1 MVPETITH
9 RRDGERFGGQWRCAM
24 AQQAVLSGVRVLSL
38 EQVHVLP
45 WGTGFLADFGAQVIR
60 VESVDHMNDRR
71 SGPFPDGEPGD
82 VWWNEGG
89 TFAYWARNK
98 ESLCLDVTQ
107 PLGKEVFLKLVARSD
122 IVTDNFR
129 PGTMQRLG
137 LDHDSLV
144 TVKPDI
150 ITLSC
155 TAYGHTGPWRA
166 YGARARTVD
175 AVCGLSYLTGYEGD
189 AALRASSNYMDHT
202 GGLNVAYALLLAL
215 YHRHKT
221 GKGLRLDL
229 SMYDTG
235 VSCIAPA
242 ILEAQRD
249 IIRPRLGTG
258 HLWQAPHNV
267 YRCQGTDR
275 WIAIAVSSDE
285 EWHSLK
291 AVMGQPAWAVDS
303 RFDTVPGRWQHRHE
317 IDAHIEDWTASQDNL
332 ALMDLLQEQ
341 GVAAGA
347 VLTARDL
354 VANPHLRD
362 RGYFEIFTNENAPH
376 GGPRVYA
383 GRPFR
388 IPQIPEALTL
398 VSALGQ
404 HNLHIL
410 REVAQLS
417 EAEIRQLATTGIIA
431 DQPKEIGKPAATRP
445 RGDARHPGPRFD
457 PAYRERVG
465 DLIGPMA
472 AATGSDD

>member
-1 MVPETITH
+1 MV
-9 RRDGERFGGQWRCAM
+9 R
-24 AQQAVLSGVRVLSL
+24 QAVLSGIRVLSL

-45 WGTGFLADFGAQVIR
+45 WGTAFLADFGAQVIR
-60 VESVDHMNDRR
+60 VESADHMNDRR

-82 VWWNEGG
+82 EWWNEGG

-107 PLGKEVFLKLVARSD
+107 PLGKEAFLKLVAQSD

-144 TVKPDI
+144 AVKPDI

-175 AVCGLSYLTGYEGD
+175 AVCGLSYLTGYEGGEP
-189 AALRASSNYMDHT
+189 LRASSNYMDHT

-215 YHRHKT
+215 YHRRKT

-235 VSCIAPA
+235 VSCIGPA
-242 ILEAQRD
+242 VLEAQRG
-249 IIRPRLGTG
+249 ISRSRLGAG

-267 YRCQGTDR
+267 YRCQGADR
-275 WIAIAVSSDE
+275 WIAITVGADDE
-285 EWHSLK
+285 WRRLK
-291 AVMGQPAWAVDS
+291 AAMGQPTWAADP
-303 RFDTVPGRWQHRHE
+303 RFDTVPGRWQHRRE
-317 IDAHIEDWTASQDNL
+317 IDAHLEQWTATQDDQ
-332 ALMDLLQEQ
+332 ALMHLLQDH

-354 VANPHLRD
+354 VANPHLRE
-362 RGYFEIFTNENAPH
+362 RGYFEVFTNPNAP
-376 GGPRVYA
+376 RVGSRLYA

-388 IPQIPEALTL
+388 LPNMPVAMTL

-404 HNLHIL
+404 HNLKIL
-410 REVAQLS
+410 RDVARMS
-417 EAEIRQLATTGIIA
+417 EAEIQHLIEAGIIA
-431 DQPKEIGKPAATRP
+431 TRPKEMAKPAARG
-445 RGDARHPGPRFD
+445 RGDARERGAGFD
-457 PAYRERVG
+457 PDYRQQVTAFT
-465 DLIGPMA
+465 GPIA
-472 AATGSDD
+472 AATGPDD